1 MDAHQNDSDSS
12 AGGGGGGGVLAAI
25 KSTFKK
31 GKRASV
37 DGEKEGSKH
46 LDKGSVPLAK
56 GSVPLAKGSM
66 PLSPPSET
74 DTDADDDSRRAGKV
88 VPIIAPPGTRHGE
101 ATISGMGRGRSLT
114 IRTPPG
120 PRRAAWQFCLLVP
133 PFIQRRLGA
142 ICAIWVESG
151 CWPRHVGG
159 DRVLIS
165 RAALHDSPQASL
177 LASRPLRT

>member
-37 DGEKEGSKH
+37 DGETEGSKH

-56 GSVPLAKGSM
+56 GSVPLGKGSM

-88 VPIIAPPGTRHGE
+88 VPIIAPPGTWHGE
-101 ATISGMGRGRSLT
+101 ATVPGVGRQPCRAWGGGGHTPYGPHLAPAVLPGSSACWCLHSYSDVWVLSALSGWS
-114 IRTPPG
+114 
-120 PRRAAWQFCLLVP
+120 
-133 PFIQRRLGA
+133 LGA
-142 ICAIWVESG
+142 GRATWVVTG
-151 CWPRHVGG
+151 C
-159 DRVLIS
+159 
-165 RAALHDSPQASL
+165 
-177 LASRPLRT
+177 